1 MGADQHIV
9 MLPFMAHGH
18 LIPFLALAR
27 QIQERSG
34 FKITIAN
41 TPLNVQYLRSTIS
54 KTSTNS
60 NIHLAELSFSS
71 TQHGLPPNTENTE
84 NISLS
89 EMSKFF
95 HASSSLEAP
104 LRQLVSDITN
114 QEGRPPLCIISDV
127 FFGWAVNV
135 ANSLGTKII
144 SFTTCG
150 AYGTM
155 AYVSLW
161 LNLPHR
167 STDSDEFHVPGF
179 PENHRFHRSL
189 LHKFLNDA
197 DGTDVWSKYFQPQI
211 LLSIKSDGWL
221 CNTVEEIE
229 PLGLEILRKYIGVPV
244 WTIGPLLPPS
254 ALKKSSSSDS
264 SISIHGAGKEPG
276 MAAEKIVKWLDL
288 QEEYSVVYISFGS
301 QNTISETPT
310 MALARGLEASGKP
323 FIWVIRPP
331 LGFDINGEF
340 KAEWL
345 PEGFEERMK
354 ESKRGLLVRNWAPQ
368 LEILSHKS
376 VGVFLSHC
384 GWNSVL
390 ESLSQGVPIIGW
402 PMAAE
407 QSYNSK
413 MLMEEMGVNVELTR
427 RVESVISW
435 MEVKKVIEMVMN
447 REGKGKEMKKKAA
460 EISEKIRRAK
470 TEEGEEQGSSV
481 FALDEFLRTTSS
493 TKRQFSFR

>member
-27 QIQERSG
+27 QIQEKSD

-41 TPLNVQYLRSTIS
+41 TPLNIQYLRSTIS

-60 NIHLAELSFSS
+60 NIHLAELSFCS
-71 TQHGLPPNTENTE
+71 TQHGLPLNTENTE
-84 NISLS
+84 SISLS

-104 LRQLVSDITN
+104 LRQLVSDITK

-135 ANSLGTKII
+135 AHSLGTKNI

-167 STDSDEFHVPGF
+167 STDSDDFAIPGF
-179 PENHRFHRSL
+179 PENYRFHRTQ
-189 LHKFLNDA
+189 LHKYFQLA
-197 DGTDVWSKYFQPQI
+197 DGTDEWSKYFQPQI

-229 PLGLEILRKYIGVPV
+229 PLGLEILRKYTGVPV

-254 ALKKSSSSDS
+254 ALKKSSSDS
-264 SISIHGAGKEPG
+264 SVSKHGAGKEPG
-276 MAAEKIVKWLDL
+276 MAAEKIVKWLNL
-288 QEEYSVVYISFGS
+288 QKEDSVVYVSFGS
-301 QNTISETPT
+301 QNTISETQM
-310 MALARGLEASGKP
+310 MALAMGLEASGKP

-331 LGFDINGEF
+331 LGFDITGEF
-340 KAEWL
+340 KSEWL
-345 PEGFEERMK
+345 PEGFEERIK
-354 ESKRGLLVRNWAPQ
+354 ESRKGLLVRNWAPQ

-402 PMAAE
+402 PLVAE
-407 QSYNSK
+407 QTYNSK
-413 MLMEEMGVNVELTR
+413 MMMEEMGVNVELTR
-427 RVESVISW
+427 TVESVVSW
-435 MEVKKVIEMVMN
+435 KDVKKVIEMVLDGK
-447 REGKGKEMKKKAA
+447 GKGKEMKKKASKIA
-460 EISEKIRRAK
+460 EKIRRAII
-470 TEEGEEQGSSV
+470 EEGEEQGSSLL
-481 FALDEFLRTTSS
+481 ALDHFLRTTSS
-493 TKRQFSFR
+493 SN